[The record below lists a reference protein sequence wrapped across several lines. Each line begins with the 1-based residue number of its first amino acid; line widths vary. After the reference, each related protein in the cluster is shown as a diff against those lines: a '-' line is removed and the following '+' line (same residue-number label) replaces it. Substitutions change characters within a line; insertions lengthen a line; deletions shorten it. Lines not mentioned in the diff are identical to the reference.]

1 MRLIKKLLIP
11 SFMLASLLT
20 ISSCNKKLSID
31 NYDIIHELEFGGV
44 YIKSTI
50 DDFNK
55 LGFEYGD
62 SVDISFSNGYKLEDQ
77 PYYNG
82 YYVDAGETLLVG
94 YPGYDYIKA
103 TLNYGDDLW
112 DIAKLEEKDK
122 ATVSLNT
129 KGKYKDIQDTMN
141 IQYKDVRSEYDSD
154 VEFAN
159 YRNIV
164 VGNIKANKIYRSA
177 SPCDNKH
184 NRAHYVDTLISEAK
198 VKYIMN
204 LADTKEK
211 IDSYI
216 AKSDFNSPYFLSLYQ
231 SKKLLLMGSNNEKI
245 LPLSM
250 NMNYKS
256 DDFREKIA
264 LGFTQM
270 ASADGPYLVHCLE
283 GKDRTGYVCMVI
295 EALCGATYQQMVDDY
310 MLTYANYYKITL
322 EKDKKRYDII
332 KARNIDAMLKFI
344 VADENAD
351 LTKVDFVPYVKQYLK
366 NGGMTE
372 DRINTLINK
381 LCN

>member
-159 YRNIV
+159 YRNIT

-211 IDSYI
+211 IDAYI
-216 AKSDFNSPYFLSLYQ
+216 AKSDFDSPYFLSLYQ

-256 DDFREKIA
+256 DDFRAKIA

-295 EALCGATYQQMVDDY
+295 EALCGASYQQMVDDY
-310 MLTYANYYKITL
+310 MLTYVNYYKITL

-351 LTKVDFVPYVKQYLK
+351 LTKVDFVPYIKQYLK

-372 DRINTLINK
+372 DNINTLINK

>member
-122 ATVSLNT
+122 VTVSLNT

-211 IDSYI
+211 IDAYI

-231 SKKLLLMGSNNEKI
+231 SKKLLLMGLNNEKI

-256 DDFREKIA
+256 DDFRAKIA

-310 MLTYANYYKITL
+310 MLTYVNYYKITL

-344 VADENAD
+344 VGDENAD
-351 LTKVDFVPYVKQYLK
+351 LTKIDFVPYVKQYLK

>member
-122 ATVSLNT
+122 VTVSLNT

-159 YRNIV
+159 YRNIT

-211 IDSYI
+211 IDAYI

-256 DDFREKIA
+256 DDFRAKIA

-310 MLTYANYYKITL
+310 MLTYVNYYKITL

-332 KARNIDAMLKFI
+332 KERNIDAMLKFI
-344 VADENAD
+344 VGDENAD
-351 LTKVDFVPYVKQYLK
+351 LTKIDFVPYVKQYLK